1 MKSKNPKIATVLT
14 ALVMTFS
21 IGFSANAESL
31 LDLTNTY
38 SKEGSSAI
46 LNYDPE
52 NNTYELVDGDGN
64 VIETE
69 TIQNDNLPE
78 SEETVTTVKTDTA
91 PVTEPPAEH
100 SVTVATTTTIPRNWY
115 IARYRE
121 EVLSEIAASTTAKP
135 VTTTI
140 KTTTTVKTTTTK
152 TTTTTKS
159 VRDGIDV

>member
-52 NNTYELVDGDGN
+52 NNTYELVDGDGK
-64 VIETE
+64 VLK
-69 TIQNDNLPE
+69 Q
-78 SEETVTTVKTDTA
+78 
-91 PVTEPPAEH
+91 
-100 SVTVATTTTIPRNWY
+100 R
-115 IARYRE
+115 RYRM
-121 EVLSEIAASTTAKP
+121 IIYRNQKKP
-135 VTTTI
+135 LLP
-140 KTTTTVKTTTTK
+140 
-152 TTTTTKS
+152 
-159 VRDGIDV
+159 

>member
-14 ALVMTFS
+14 DLVMTFS

-69 TIQNDNLPE
+69 TIQNDNLQE
-78 SEETVTTVKTDTA
+78 SE
-91 PVTEPPAEH
+91 
-100 SVTVATTTTIPRNWY
+100 
-115 IARYRE
+115 
-121 EVLSEIAASTTAKP
+121 
-135 VTTTI
+135 
-140 KTTTTVKTTTTK
+140 
-152 TTTTTKS
+152 
-159 VRDGIDV
+159 